1 MSVNEIMNS
10 GGARPY
16 RRRKLIINPS
26 LQWKYALTL
35 GLAVFFVTSILSCT
49 LFAALHEQARHRV
62 MFPHSDTSN
71 VGLLILLTAFG
82 FSVLTA
88 GVVGFWM
95 VITTHRICGPLFL
108 LDRYFRQL
116 ADGHLPKLRPLRRKD
131 EFKEL
136 FRTFGHV
143 VERIRGDRQAELN
156 LVNKALVTAK
166 TDPYVNEKECRKAL
180 DDVTRQLEDLRNML
194 TAGLASEPPHASRG
208 HGRHTYGDVAGANP
222 SNIAGD
228 SGKPA
233 PAHPKRTPVGVA

>member
-1 MSVNEIMNS
+1 MHS
-10 GGARPY
+10 ARPY
-16 RRRKLIINPS
+16 RRRQLIVNPKV
-26 LQWKYALTL
+26 QWKYALTL
-35 GLAVFFVTSILSCT
+35 GSAVFLVSSILSCT

-62 MFPHSDTSN
+62 MFPHSETAN
-71 VGLLILLTAFG
+71 VGLLILLAAFG

-116 ADGHLPKLRPLRRKD
+116 ADGQLPKLRPLRRKD

-136 FRTFGHV
+136 FRTFGRV
-143 VERIRGDRQAELN
+143 VDRVREDKQAEL
-156 LVNKALVTAK
+156 ALVDRALATAQI
-166 TDPYVNEKECRKAL
+166 DPFVNEKECKKAL
-180 DDVTRQLEDLRNML
+180 EDVARQLADLRSL
-194 TAGLASEPPHASRG
+194 LDQSLIGEPSHARTP
-208 HGRHTYGDVAGANP
+208 GRHRAGDSSV
-222 SNIAGD
+222 SNVTGD